1 MKKILI
7 LLLSFLLVIGI
18 TGCGAS
24 TDSNANTDI
33 NTNTNQENQ
42 NQNDYNESVL
52 SEETNASEE
61 IILNKD
67 NISEYL
73 KIDFTVED
81 ISVSLNTGFNPPM
94 DEGTG
99 KIVVKT
105 TALKRGDFEDVNIV
119 LMFESDRGWD
129 PTTVRI
135 TLPFDGKVTET
146 KELLSFRSL
155 LFDNPRYEMTISSV
169 SGKFVK

>member
-1 MKKILI
+1 MKKVLI
-7 LLLSFLLVIGI
+7 LLLAIFLVISVV
-18 TGCGAS
+18 GCGTS
-24 TDSNANTDI
+24 ME
-33 NTNTNQENQ
+33 TNTNINQENN
-42 NQNDYNESVL
+42 NQNDYIDNIP
-52 SEETNASEE
+52 SEE
-61 IILNKD
+61 IDEVEEIVLTKD

-73 KIDFTVED
+73 KIDVSIDE
-81 ISVSLNTGFNPPM
+81 ISVSKSTAFNPPM
-94 DEGTG
+94 DKGTG

-135 TLPFDGKVTET
+135 TLPFDGNVTET
-146 KELLSFRSL
+146 KELLSYSSL